1 MPRYTLI
8 IVFLI
13 ALLVRII
20 YAIAAPAVYLFNAD
34 TVGYYDIGV
43 AFFSHPSVQTLITPY
58 RTPVYPLFL
67 NAVMHVIGAGSA
79 PFASPAFLWG
89 SQFVTALQM
98 IIGAVAF
105 TAFYQILTRL
115 VPTRARVLFAVFLL
129 LDVFVIGWERTLL
142 TEGLAISVSLMI
154 TTVLLHILVR
164 PSVKK
169 FILLWLLF
177 VFGFLL
183 RPSFAVYPA
192 ATLPVVAW
200 YFRKQSRIVFLTCM
214 TLAATIIVPLAYAR
228 INYANYGY
236 SGIQYVGDINI
247 LGRILG
253 FNLPIES
260 AKNYSYFYTTVTDA
274 RAKYNF
280 IPTGFQ
286 FLRQYDSNIW
296 DKAYRFVELQG
307 FNRTVIMNNLPAYA
321 GKALTSIPDILL
333 QVCDFTLVSPSSKN
347 LPTQI
352 VWWLQQAYGYSQYIT
367 LAVPFLWIPA
377 CIIFLVKPT
386 RWNAIVALIGT
397 IATSQI
403 LLTAFVVYKDIG
415 GQYGRVLSVVQPH
428 MYLFLVLCAITCL
441 RMYQNHR
448 I

>member
-8 IVFLI
+8 KIFLI

-20 YAIAAPAVYLFNAD
+20 YTVASPSMYLFNAD
-34 TVGYYDIGV
+34 TAGYYDLGV

-67 NAVMHVIGAGSA
+67 NAVMHAIGVGGT

-89 SQFVTALQM
+89 SQFVAAIQM

-105 TAFYQILTRL
+105 TAFYQILTR
-115 VPTRARVLFAVFLL
+115 VMPTRARVLFAAFLL
-129 LDVFVIGWERTLL
+129 FDVFVIGWERTLL
-142 TEGLAISVSLMI
+142 TEGLAISVSLII
-154 TTVLLHILVR
+154 TTVLLHILIR

-169 FILLWLLF
+169 FILLWLLLT
-177 VFGFLL
+177 FGFLL
-183 RPSFAVYPA
+183 RPSYAIYPA
-192 ATLPVVAW
+192 ATLPVIAW
-200 YFRKQSRIVFLTCM
+200 YFRKQARVVFFACI
-214 TLAATIIVPLAYAR
+214 TLAATTLVPLAHAR
-228 INYANYGY
+228 INYSNYGY
-236 SGIQYVGDINI
+236 FGIQYVGDINI

-253 FNLPIES
+253 FNLPVES
-260 AKNYSYFYTTVTDA
+260 AKNYAYFYTTVKDA

-307 FNRTVIMNNLPAYA
+307 FNRTVIMNNLPTYA
-321 GKALTSIPDILL
+321 GKAIASIPEILL
-333 QVCDFTLVSPSSKN
+333 QVCDFTLVAPASTN
-347 LPTQI
+347 ILTHI
-352 VWWLQQAYGYSQYIT
+352 VWWLQQAYGYTQYATI
-367 LAVPFLWIPA
+367 AVPFLWVPA

-386 RWNAIVALIGT
+386 RWNAILALIGT

-428 MYLFLVLCAITCL
+428 MYLFLFLCAVTCL
-441 RMYQNHR
+441 RMYQKR
-448 I
+448 QI